1 MNHFKYKKMR
11 TFYFANGLIG
21 HNDKFCAQLFAK
33 EEDDGVKNWSVD
45 LRVDIRRIGG
55 IEGGK

>member
-33 EEDDGVKNWSVD
+33 EEDDGVKNGSVD
-45 LRVDIRRIGG
+45 LRVDIRRI
-55 IEGGK
+55 